1 MHISFLIAVFET
13 TMGMK
18 TVLWYYTLTNRFKHQ
33 ITHGSFAQAFICI
46 IIVET
51 TIFLSE
57 RSIYK
62 LKYSMQMSDLS
73 SVMSML
79 SNRSRQYCI
88 HFVFIKNI
96 VEKIVHCIKLFLKRK
111 RTLVLLMVKM
121 KCWECAAYRL
131 SCNNYK
137 HWQRIYISDST
148 R

>member
-1 MHISFLIAVFET
+1 MNISFLIAVFET

-88 HFVFIKNI
+88 LSESVMGIITNHAVLNVSNHLYKFVASACNYCKTTCKQHI
-96 VEKIVHCIKLFLKRK
+96 
-111 RTLVLLMVKM
+111 
-121 KCWECAAYRL
+121 L
-131 SCNNYK
+131 S
-137 HWQRIYISDST
+137 ISSLP
-148 R
+148 